1 MKITLDI
8 PDSWIEAL
16 KTLPLDPADGD
27 ESIERRLYD
36 AILAQ
41 VDHATELIDGERKA
55 AGVTN

>member
-1 MKITLDI
+1 MKVTLDI

-16 KTLPLDPADGD
+16 KTLPLDPADDD

-41 VDHATELIDGERKA
+41 VDHASELIDRERKA
-55 AGVTN
+55 AGSPN